1 VKAGP
6 SPTGR
11 ALRALELLQAQPGI
25 TAAQLAAQLGVTD
38 RAARRYVAILREADI
53 PIESTP
59 GPYGGYRLGRGIR
72 LPPLVFTA
80 AEALGLV
87 MAVLDGSHAAADA
100 DDPVGAALGKIIR
113 ALPENVSRP
122 AATMRRHALA
132 APDRA
137 AVRPGTKTTSAL
149 VAAVAAQRRV
159 SIGYRSESGKQWA
172 EDVDPWAVVV
182 RHGRW
187 YLLCHSHRASAVRA
201 YRIDRI
207 QSAAAGSGQF
217 RPPGDLN
224 YADLLEQHLGTGWEF
239 QTKVIFDAPCDQV
252 ARYVRPPMGRLERTG
267 DSERCVL
274 TGTTSNPA
282 MYAGEWL
289 AAIPIRFHVEGGPE
303 LRAAVAAV
311 TERLT
316 AALAAPPDND
326 RLPRT
331 RPRTGKHARRV
342 FHITQRDRHSGRHP
356 RNSRRQARRLASD
369 GAAHGDGRTVRSA
382 RGWGKQATAYSLAL
396 SRWPGGYAVPC
407 LGHGRPSMAG

>member
-1 VKAGP
+1 VTADL

-25 TAAQLAAQLGVTD
+25 TAAQLAERLGVTE

-53 PIESTP
+53 PVESTR
-59 GPYGGYRLGRGIR
+59 GPYGGYWVGRGIR
-72 LPPLVFTA
+72 LPPLMFTA

-113 ALPENVSRP
+113 ALPENIGRQ
-122 AATMRRHALA
+122 AATMRHHACA
-132 APDRA
+132 APDRGA
-137 AVRPGTKTTSAL
+137 ARPGTQTTSTL

-159 SIGYRSESGKQWA
+159 SIGYRSESGRQWT

-187 YLLCHSHRASAVRA
+187 YLLCHSHRADAVRA

-207 QSAAAGSGQF
+207 QSVAGGGEQF
-217 RPPGDLN
+217 RAPEDLDHI
-224 YADLLEQHLGTGWEF
+224 DLLEQHLGVGWEF
-239 QTKVIFDAPCDQV
+239 ETKIVFDAPHEVV
-252 ARYVRPPMGRLERTG
+252 ARYVRPPMGRLAPSDDG
-267 DSERCVL
+267 ARCVL

-289 AAIPIRFHVEGGPE
+289 AAIPVRFHVAGGPE

-316 AALAAPPDND
+316 AAL
-326 RLPRT
+326 
-331 RPRTGKHARRV
+331 
-342 FHITQRDRHSGRHP
+342 
-356 RNSRRQARRLASD
+356 
-369 GAAHGDGRTVRSA
+369 GAG
-382 RGWGKQATAYSLAL
+382 
-396 SRWPGGYAVPC
+396 
-407 LGHGRPSMAG
+407 

>member
-1 VKAGP
+1 MAIGS

-11 ALRALELLQAQPGI
+11 ALRVLDLLQAQPGI

-87 MAVLDGSHAAADA
+87 MAVLDGSHAAANA

-122 AATMRRHALA
+122 AATMRQHALA
-132 APDRA
+132 APDRG
-137 AVRPGTKTTSAL
+137 AVRPAGETTSTL

-159 SIGYRSESGKQWA
+159 SIIYRSEAGRQWA
-172 EDVDPWAVVV
+172 EEVDPWAVVV

-187 YLLCHSHRASAVRA
+187 YLLCHSHRAGAVRA

-217 RPPGDLN
+217 RTPRDLD
-224 YADLLEQHLGTGWEF
+224 YADLLEQHLGAGWEF
-239 QTKVIFDAPCDQV
+239 ETKVVFDAPYEET
-252 ARYVRPPMGRLERTG
+252 ARYVRPPMGRLTRTSNG
-267 DSERCVL
+267 ERCVL

-289 AAIPIRFHVEGGPE
+289 AAIPIQFHVEGGPE
-303 LRAAVAAV
+303 LRAAMAAV

-316 AALAAPPDND
+316 AALRSPQTASV
-326 RLPRT
+326 
-331 RPRTGKHARRV
+331 RR
-342 FHITQRDRHSGRHP
+342 G
-356 RNSRRQARRLASD
+356 
-369 GAAHGDGRTVRSA
+369 
-382 RGWGKQATAYSLAL
+382 
-396 SRWPGGYAVPC
+396 
-407 LGHGRPSMAG
+407 